1 MRSRWIAFG
10 AFSGAAAV
18 LLGAFGAHGL
28 EDNVSPEDL
37 EIWKTAVLYHAL
49 HSIALVLFGLFQ
61 ERRRSSPAPG
71 LLFLIGVL
79 VFGGTLYGIVLG
91 GPRWL
96 GAITPLGGLALI
108 AGWILFG
115 VQALRSGKES
125 PDRAES

>member
-1 MRSRWIAFG
+1 VKSRWIAIG
-10 AFSGAAAV
+10 AFSGAVAV

-28 EDNVSPEDL
+28 KERVSPEDL
-37 EIWKTAVLYHAL
+37 EIWKTAVLYHAF

-61 ERRRSSPAPG
+61 ERRRASSAPG
-71 LLFLIGVL
+71 LLLLIGVL

-115 VQALRSGKES
+115 VQALRSGNASQDRTES
-125 PDRAES
+125 

>member
-1 MRSRWIAFG
+1 MRSRWIAIG
-10 AFSGAAAV
+10 AFSGAVAV

-28 EDNVSPEDL
+28 KDLVSPQDL
-37 EIWKTAVLYHAL
+37 EIWKTGVLYHAL

-61 ERRRSSPAPG
+61 ERRGTSSAPG
-71 LLFLIGVL
+71 LLFLIGIL
-79 VFGGTLYGIVLG
+79 VFGGTLYGLGLG

-96 GAITPLGGLALI
+96 GAITPLGGLAFI

-125 PDRAES
+125 QDRAES

>member
-1 MRSRWIAFG
+1 MRSKWIAVG
-10 AFSGAAAV
+10 AFSGAIAV

-28 EDNVSPEDL
+28 KDRVSAEDL
-37 EIWKTAVLYHAL
+37 EIWRTAVLYHAL

-61 ERRRSSPAPG
+61 ERRRSGSAPG
-71 LLFLIGVL
+71 LLFLLGIV

-96 GAITPLGGLALI
+96 GAVTPLGGLALI

-115 VQALRSGKES
+115 IQALRPGNASQ
-125 PDRAES
+125 DRAES